1 MRFLQKPARSIMN
14 AKLNPINPAVTHRVQ
29 PKRFLQVCTLSALF
43 TTGVVALAYD
53 QKATEYKPPL
63 ASEYIP
69 STYAVQTVEIT
80 SLSTGYAVI
89 QLDEFTLKFPFEY
102 ATHADSYGVPGS
114 SFTAV
119 EIKELGQIKVFDE
132 KGNPYRDFTDQLD
145 HRNINNLLIGFIER
159 NHLVEAV

>member
-1 MRFLQKPARSIMN
+1 MN

-29 PKRFLQVCTLSALF
+29 PKRFFQVFVASALF
-43 TTGVVALAYD
+43 TTGVAALVHEP
-53 QKATEYKPPL
+53 KSTEYKPPL

-69 STYAVQTVEIT
+69 SAYAVQTVEIT

-89 QLDEFTLKFPFEY
+89 QLDEFTLKFPFIYE
-102 ATHADSYGVPGS
+102 AHPSSHGVPGS
-114 SFTAV
+114 DFTTV

-132 KGNPYRDFTDQLD
+132 KGNPYHDFTDQLD

-159 NHLVEAV
+159 NRLVEAV

>member
-1 MRFLQKPARSIMN
+1 MN
-14 AKLNPINPAVTHRVQ
+14 AKLNSINPAVTHRVQ
-29 PKRFLQVCTLSALF
+29 PKRFLLPKRFFQVCTISALF
-43 TTGVVALAYD
+43 TTGIVALAYD

-89 QLDEFTLKFPFEY
+89 QLDEFTLKFPFIYE
-102 ATHADSYGVPGS
+102 AHPSSYGVPGS
-114 SFTAV
+114 DFTAV

-132 KGNPYRDFTDQLD
+132 KGNPYYDFTDQLD

-159 NHLVEAV
+159 NRLVEAV